1 MGKLTGKIALITGG
15 SEGIGFS
22 TAQEF
27 INEGAFVFIT
37 GRRKPQLEQAVAKLG
52 ASSFG
57 IQADAGKL
65 PELDRT
71 YAEIKRIKGKLDIVF
86 ANAGIYGEMPHDKVT
101 EEFYD
106 ACVDI
111 NAKGVYFTIQKA
123 LPLMDKNG
131 SIILNG
137 SVVGSRGFPGMSIY
151 AATKATVRSFARTF
165 TAELKGTGPRVNV
178 LSPRP
183 ILTPGSA
190 ALFGEAKRGRSSLPA
205 WFHLAVSAIPGRSAE
220 SPCSLRR
227 RTRVTWQARSYSWT
241 VVLELFNF
249 YGALSEHD
257 GERFAKPLYGQKLYR
272 GFESPP
278 LRQNF

>member
-15 SEGIGFS
+15 SEGIGFG

-37 GRRKPQLEQAVAKLG
+37 GRRKPQLEEAVTRLG
-52 ASSFG
+52 ENSFG

-65 PELDRT
+65 PELDRM
-71 YAEIKRIKGKLDIVF
+71 YAEIKRVKGKLDIVF
-86 ANAGIYGEMPHDKVT
+86 ANAGIYDQSPHDEVT

-137 SVVGSRGFPGMSIY
+137 SVVGSSGFPGMSVY
-151 AATKATVRSFARTF
+151 ASTKATVRSFARTF

-178 LSPRP
+178 LSPGP
-183 ILTPGSA
+183 ILTPGST
-190 ALFGEAKRGRSSLPA
+190 ALFG
-205 WFHLAVSAIPGRSAE
+205 
-220 SPCSLRR
+220 
-227 RTRVTWQARSYSWT
+227 
-241 VVLELFNF
+241 
-249 YGALSEHD
+249 SE
-257 GERFAKPLYGQKLYR
+257 EGQKLIA
-272 GFESPP
+272 SMVP
-278 LRQNF
+278 LGRVGDPREIGRVAVFLASEDSSYVAGAELFVDGGAGAV